1 MSAAT
6 ARART
11 PAWGLAGKTVIVTGA
26 SSGIGAATGAAL
38 ASVGAGVMLVGRDE
52 ERLRASAG
60 RARGHGAR
68 VETSL
73 AELSDPAAA
82 AGVVGETVE
91 RFGSLHGIVHAAG
104 VTDAGSMDGSALDV
118 MGRQWRINLL
128 APLLMT
134 QAALPHL
141 QPGSALVFVG
151 STVGIAGFPSMADYA
166 ATKGGVHALTRAL
179 AVELAPRGIRVNILL
194 PGYVRTPMVE
204 PDLAANEGYE
214 EWIHDR
220 TPLRRIGDPEELAA
234 AAVFLLSDLASYV
247 HGTSLVADGGWT
259 AQ

>member
-1 MSAAT
+1 MSAVGT
-6 ARART
+6 RAQP

-26 SSGIGAATGAAL
+26 SSGIGAATAAAL
-38 ASVGAGVMLVGRDE
+38 ASIGAGVMLVGRDE
-52 ERLRASAG
+52 DRLRASAET
-60 RARGHGAR
+60 ARRHGAR
-68 VETSL
+68 VETAL

-82 AGVVGETVE
+82 AGVVDEAAE

-104 VTDAGSMDGSALDV
+104 VTDAGSMRGPGLDV

-128 APLLMT
+128 APLVMT

-141 QPGSALVFVG
+141 QAGSALVFVG
-151 STVGIAGFPSMADYA
+151 STVGIAGFASMADYA

-204 PDLAANEGYE
+204 PDLAVKEGYE

-220 TPLRRIGDPEELAA
+220 TPLRRIGDPQELAA
-234 AAVFLLSDLASYV
+234 AAVFLLSDLASY
-247 HGTSLVADGGWT
+247 
-259 AQ
+259 